1 MIDLIQK
8 WREKSRESYS
18 DFRQTRIVLL
28 YFKMTFNEVIQKL
41 ETYLQLTAA
50 FNTDLALFMGWR
62 DDVVLILYVPKQR
75 MYMC

>member
-1 MIDLIQK
+1 
-8 WREKSRESYS
+8 
-18 DFRQTRIVLL
+18 
-28 YFKMTFNEVIQKL
+28 MTFNEVIQKL

-50 FNTDLALFMGWR
+50 FNTDLALFMGWK